1 MSLIFTNTPPDF
13 QPVLADGLFFT
24 LSADTTNTFKF
35 RYVYELYVQDT
46 LVFQGKT
53 TPNPYSLGIID
64 LQQILETYCF
74 NNPIAAWNTTD
85 IYTHTTFP
93 FSRPYYDE
101 TISYYVKCGYEYSSS
116 ELAPISGFTGIG
128 NQQGLPAFTS
138 NVYKTFRSTMGVN
151 GRATQQ
157 DFNIDPFVLS
167 GSPTTTDPTTSGL
180 FLTNAPRIQ
189 DIDYDEYYTLG
200 FTNYYMGTDML
211 SEPYYVKYNFYDDQ
225 GSLITGT
232 TYENI
237 TTNGGGP
244 RTNCNQVYQSLV
256 IINPFIETEYNT
268 LYVGAGPKNIPNI
281 PTGTTQ
287 YTVQLFG
294 KFTGT
299 TSPLQP
305 TPTPTPT
312 PSTTPSTPTP
322 TPTPSSTPSC
332 ACTEYYIENTGATS
346 ANVSIVNCANG
357 QTQVFALPS
366 LAATQ
371 VCSCSLPFSENS
383 LIINVVGGCY
393 VPPPTPT
400 PTPSSTPCE
409 CGEYEVINEG
419 SNFPVLTFVF
429 CDGASY
435 AITLYPGYNELNCG
449 CVGTFFCSDPN
460 VSITYTGPC

>member
-429 CDGASY
+429 CDGVSY